1 MALTIKSA
9 SPKLQPD
16 EPERISDM
24 ANLDIYW
31 SFRSPY
37 SWLAIDRLDEIVQ
50 TFDVAARFC
59 FVRPLAMREPT
70 FFERN
75 RPQWLPYLFKDVMRE
90 SARLGVPFFPPRPD
104 PITMDMATGKVA
116 ADQPLMAM
124 LMRLGLAAEE
134 SEGKGLAFARAVAR
148 RIWGGTENWPER
160 GHLEAAAREA
170 GLSLA
175 GLEAFAD
182 REQAALAARMA
193 ANEAAQLVHHW
204 GVPLMVLDD
213 EPFFGQDRLDSL
225 RWRLDQKGLKRP

>member
-1 MALTIKSA
+1 MTK
-9 SPKLQPD
+9 
-16 EPERISDM
+16 
-24 ANLDIYW
+24 LDIYW

-37 SWLAIDRLDEIVQ
+37 SWLAIDRLAEIVR
-50 TFDVAARFC
+50 DYEVASRFC

-104 PITMDMATGKVA
+104 PITMDLGTGKVA
-116 ADQPLMAM
+116 PEQPLMDM

-148 RIWGGTENWPER
+148 RIWGGVENWPER
-160 GHLEAAAREA
+160 VHMEAAAEEA

-175 GLEAFAD
+175 ALERYAGAN
-182 REQAALAARMA
+182 ETALMGRLA
-193 ANEAAQLVHHW
+193 ANEAAQFVHHW

-225 RWRLDQKGLKRP
+225 VWRLDQKVVRRA

>member
-1 MALTIKSA
+1 MAS
-9 SPKLQPD
+9 
-16 EPERISDM
+16 
-24 ANLDIYW
+24 LDIYW

-37 SWLAIDRLDEIVQ
+37 SWLATDRLTEVVRDYG
-50 TFDVAARFC
+50 VAVRFC

-104 PITMDMATGKVA
+104 PINMDLGTGKVA
-116 ADQPLMAM
+116 PEQPLMAM

-134 SEGKGLAFARAVAR
+134 SDGKGLGFARAMAR
-148 RIWGGTENWPER
+148 RIWGGTENWPDR
-160 GHLEAAAREA
+160 AHLEDAAREA

-175 GLEAFAD
+175 ALESY
-182 REQAALAARMA
+182 AAANEGALMDRMA

-225 RWRLDQKGLKRP
+225 VWRLDQKGLNRA

>member
-1 MALTIKSA
+1 
-9 SPKLQPD
+9 
-16 EPERISDM
+16 M

-37 SWLAIDRLDEIVQ
+37 SWLAIDRLSEIVRAY
-50 TFDVAARFC
+50 DVEPRFC
-59 FVRPLAMREPT
+59 FVRPLAMREPG

-104 PITMDMATGKVA
+104 PITMDLGTGKVA
-116 ADQPLMAM
+116 PEQPLMEA

-134 SEGKGLAFARAVAR
+134 GDRKGLDFARAMAR

-160 GHLEAAAREA
+160 AHLKAAAEEA
-170 GLSLA
+170 GLSLER
-175 GLEAFAD
+175 LEAYAAAND
-182 REQAALAARMA
+182 QALTARMT

-225 RWRLDQKGLKRP
+225 LWRLEQKGLKRR

>member
-1 MALTIKSA
+1 MAI
-9 SPKLQPD
+9 
-16 EPERISDM
+16 
-24 ANLDIYW
+24 LDIYW

-37 SWLAIDRLDEIVQ
+37 SWLAIDRLAGIVR
-50 TFDVAARFC
+50 DYAVDARFC

-104 PITMDMATGKVA
+104 PITMDLSTGKVA
-116 ADQPLMAM
+116 PDQPLLDM

-134 SEGKGLAFARAVAR
+134 SEAKGLPFARAVAR

-160 GHLEAAAREA
+160 AHLEDAAREA
-170 GLSLA
+170 GLSLDA
-175 GLEAFAD
+175 LENYAQRRDKALAD
-182 REQAALAARMA
+182 RLA
-193 ANEAAQLVHHW
+193 ANEAAQLLHHW
-204 GVPLMVLDD
+204 GVPLMVLGD

-225 RWRLDQKGLKRP
+225 VWRLDQTGLNRA